1 MSDLTTRV
9 RGEVSYCSKAKLL
22 EERKGNEIKRK
33 SEKIKKKIDCLV
45 LF

>member
-22 EERKGNEIKRK
+22 EEKKRK
-33 SEKIKKKIDCLV
+33 RNKTKKREN
-45 LF
+45 